1 MLSTSKV
8 FSTELIRSTSR
19 VYPVGV
25 VGDDPPVVIAMAIAM
40 SVACAGKI
48 IGDDTNE
55 KLAFGV
61 DGGPTSAGL
70 A

>member
-1 MLSTSKV
+1 
-8 FSTELIRSTSR
+8 
-19 VYPVGV
+19 
-25 VGDDPPVVIAMAIAM
+25 MAIAM